1 MWNAPDGDSPARGN
15 GGFFPFGPWDRA
27 RPASRRVQRGNG
39 TVTKATPQS
48 GQPFSGST
56 EKADEKQ
63 NIQRRDY
70 RPEKNE
76 SDNEQRAVSVPAHHL
91 CG

>member
-1 MWNAPDGDSPARGN
+1 MVTRRLVETANFPRLGRGAV
-15 GGFFPFGPWDRA
+15 PVLP
-27 RPASRRVQRGNG
+27 PTERRDEQKWQR
-39 TVTKATPQS
+39 KQAHS